1 MGHALLVIHGD
12 RDRQRA
18 ASWAQKAPTGT
29 RIDFKAAKRTLPQND
44 LMWSLLT
51 EVASQVVW
59 YGQKLS
65 ATDWKDVFTASLR
78 KARVVPGIDP
88 GSFVLLGLH
97 TSDMTKDELSN
108 LIELIHAFGA
118 EHGVVF
124 QDQVPHAAER
134 AAERPAAAQ
143 NVRSEGG
150 AGQDSRGAA

>member
-1 MGHALLVIHGD
+1 MGHALIVIHGD

-18 ASWAQKAPTGT
+18 AEWAHKAPTGT
-29 RIDFKAAKRTLPQND
+29 RVEWKAAKRTLPQND
-44 LMWSLLT
+44 KLWACLT
-51 EVASQVVW
+51 DVATQVVW
-59 YGQKLS
+59 YGEKLS
-65 ATDWKDVFTASLR
+65 ATDWKDMFTASLR

-88 GSFVLLGLH
+88 GSFVLIGLH

-124 QDQVPHAAER
+124 QDQVPQAAER

-150 AGQDSRGAA
+150 AGHGSRGAA